1 MGFSSYG
8 FNTFRTMIIS
18 HSMWPVKLVNYNLST
33 WICMKSEYIM
43 LLMIPTCPS
52 SLGNDIDV
60 YVQPLIAKIK
70 ER

>member
-1 MGFSSYG
+1 
-8 FNTFRTMIIS
+8 
-18 HSMWPVKLVNYNLST
+18 
-33 WICMKSEYIM
+33 M